1 MKAEWIG
8 GTLEESTWLYN
19 ALFCLTFRAQIIQP
33 SVYSSDS
40 ERQFVC
46 LQQWQATLVRVII
59 RSPQEHP
66 KQCDHWSGQVQSGQV
81 GGQSYQT
88 GWSPVGSCSRS
99 LPAPARDEMIWIEI
113 FKCHSL
119 IKVSYVWQE
128 RKMIRKQSN
137 MYISKNPLMTT
148 NKFQFIKSNYQRTC
162 DLVSLLSGLEEDP
175 VWRFP
180 NPEANGTGS
189 FINPLFS
196 SVFAWT
202 CTW

>member
-1 MKAEWIG
+1 MIWKQNELEALWKRVHGSVMPFSVWRLELRSFNHQYIVQ
-8 GTLEESTWLYN
+8 TLNVIL
-19 ALFCLTFRAQIIQP
+19 
-33 SVYSSDS
+33 
-40 ERQFVC
+40 FVC

-66 KQCDHWSGQVQSGQV
+66 KQCDHWSGQVQSGRV

-162 DLVSLLSGLEEDP
+162 DFVSLLSGLEEDP

-196 SVFAWT
+196 SVFA
-202 CTW
+202 